1 MRFGDLPTAEAEGAI
16 LAHAVR
22 AGDTLLK
29 KGRVLD
35 ADDIARLRAAGVR
48 SVVAARLEEGDVHED
63 RAARR
68 LAEALADSGLRLGAA
83 ATGRVNLYAEEDG
96 LLVVDRERIDRI
108 NTLDESLTVATLASF
123 VAVEPGQ
130 MVATVKIIPFSA
142 PGHPLS
148 VAERMALPA
157 GAAPAIRV
165 APWIARRA
173 GLIQTRLPSTKEKVL
188 DKTAATTADRLL
200 RYGAGLTRERRCAH
214 TVPTVAGE
222 LRSMVAGGHDLVLIA
237 GASAI
242 TDRRDV
248 LPAAVEAAGGEIV
261 HFGMPVDPG
270 NLLLVA
276 RLGAAWVL
284 GLPGCARSPREN
296 GFDWVLQRMMAG
308 IAVGA
313 RDITAMGVGGLLS
326 EIPSRPQPRRGSDQ
340 GSRAGSRSAARPSGT
355 TTPRI
360 AAIVL
365 AAGQSRRMGGI
376 NKLLASVGGKPM
388 VRHAV
393 DAAREGG
400 VAEIVVVTGHEADA
414 VEAVLAGSGARFVHN
429 PDFAAGLS
437 TSVAAGIGALGP
449 DVDAALVVL
458 GDMPYVTGAHL
469 RRLIDAYAPLEGRA
483 IVVPTVAG
491 KRGNPILWDRRFFG
505 AMRAL
510 SGDVGA
516 KHLIGAHG
524 DLVHEVVMEDDAPAR
539 DIDTPEALRA
549 AEGKET
555 A

>member
-1 MRFGDLPTAEAEGAI
+1 MNFGELPVAEAEGAI

-35 ADDIARLRAAGVR
+35 AGDIARLRAAGLR

-68 LAEALADSGLRLGAA
+68 LAEALADPGLRLGTA
-83 ATGRVNLYAEEDG
+83 ATGRVNVYAEEDG
-96 LLVVDRERIDRI
+96 ILVVDRERIDRI
-108 NTLDESLTVATLASF
+108 NLLDESLTVATLAGF

-130 MVATVKIIPFSA
+130 MVATIKVIPFSA

-157 GAAPAIRV
+157 GAGAGIRV
-165 APWIARRA
+165 APWIARRT
-173 GLIQTRLPSTKEKVL
+173 GLIQTRLPSTREKVL
-188 DKTAATTADRLL
+188 DKTATTTADRLR
-200 RYGAGLTRERRCAH
+200 RYGAGLSRERRCGH

-276 RLGAAWVL
+276 RLGDAWVL

-296 GFDWVLQRMMAG
+296 GFDWVLQRLMAG

-326 EIPSRPQPRRGSDQ
+326 EIPSRPQPRRGSDPGNAPGNQ
-340 GSRAGSRSAARPSGT
+340 PGSRPRASM
-355 TTPRI
+355 TPRI

-376 NKLLASVGGKPM
+376 NKLLASVGGKAM

-393 DAAREGG
+393 DAALDSG
-400 VAEIVVVTGHEADA
+400 VAETVVVTGHESDA
-414 VEAVLAGSGARFVHN
+414 VEAALVGSGARFVHN

-449 DVDAALVVL
+449 VIDAALIIL

-491 KRGNPILWDRRFFG
+491 KRGNPVLWDRRFFG
-505 AMRAL
+505 AMRGL

-516 KHLIGAHG
+516 RHLIGEHG
-524 DLVHEVVMEDDAPAR
+524 DLVHEVALDDDALAL
-539 DIDTPEALRA
+539 DIDTPEELRA
-549 AEGKET
+549 AAGKET